1 MAEIRIPATVLR
13 QKDKELYLFK
23 MESSLLKK
31 ITFVTPRSENNPDEL
46 QRVYS
51 EPRAKDIGAWIKE
64 ENSLLPNAIVVDFK
78 NNVKVEPTAD
88 LNIVTITIPD
98 PDSAG
103 NPKTAYILDGQH
115 RVKGF
120 EFSDG
125 IEFDLAVVAV
135 HNVSDNIRGKI
146 FIDINSKQVTVD
158 ERLLLDLM
166 AGTKSLVQDDDR
178 VYQVIKGLDADTYS
192 PLHGKIQFL
201 PEQKNKWVK
210 NTNVFKNLRPHISN
224 GGVLYNKTTAQQ
236 IEILSAYFAAFK
248 AVFPTQWED
257 SKNYVLTRNQGI
269 ELMCG
274 IFREIKHRCDLYERQ
289 TYTKNSFINQ
299 VKVLRDRTL
308 EITLETKQETKQK
321 ISIPLDWNVAQF
333 GKLSTRQWM
342 AEIRKLIVNILN
354 EGI

>member
-1 MAEIRIPATVLR
+1 MDFIRLPATVLR

-23 MESSLLKK
+23 MSSALLRE
-31 ITFVTPRSENNPDEL
+31 ITFVTPRSEENPDEL

-51 EPRAKDIGAWIKE
+51 EPRAKEIGAWIKE

-78 NNVKVEPTAD
+78 DDVEIEPTAD
-88 LNIVTITIPD
+88 PDIVTITIPN
-98 PDSAG
+98 PSNIE
-103 NPKTAYILDGQH
+103 NPKIAYILDGQH

-125 IEFDLAVVAV
+125 VEFDLAVIAV
-135 HNVSDNIRGKI
+135 HNVSDNVRGKI
-146 FIDINSKQVTVD
+146 FIDINSKQVKVD

-166 AGTKSLVQDDDR
+166 AGTKSLAQDDDR
-178 VYQVIKGLDADTYS
+178 VYQVIKGLDSNTDS

-210 NTNVFKNLRPHISN
+210 NTNLFKNLKPHISN

-236 IEILSAYFAAFK
+236 TEILSSYFGAFK
-248 AVFPTQWED
+248 AVFPDQWDD

-274 IFREIKHRCDLYERQ
+274 IFREVKHRCDLYERQ
-289 TYTKNSFINQ
+289 SYTRNAFVNQ
-299 VKVLRDRTL
+299 VRVLKGKTL
-308 EITLETKQETKQK
+308 EITLERNQK
-321 ISIPLDWNVAQF
+321 ISIPMDWNVAQF
-333 GKLSTRQWM
+333 GRLSTRQWM
-342 AEIRKLIVNILN
+342 AEVRKLMVNILN
-354 EGI
+354 DGI

>member
-23 MESSLLKK
+23 MKSSLLNK
-31 ITFVTPRSENNPDEL
+31 ITYVTPRSEENPDEL

-51 EPRAKDIGAWIKE
+51 EPRAKEIGAWIKE

-78 NNVKVEPTAD
+78 DDVEIEPTAD
-88 LNIVTITIPD
+88 PNIVTITIPN
-98 PDSAG
+98 PDESE
-103 NPKTAYILDGQH
+103 NPKLAYILDGQH

-120 EFSDG
+120 DYSDG
-125 IEFDLAVVAV
+125 VEFDLAVIAV
-135 HNVSDNIRGKI
+135 HNVSDSVRGKI
-146 FIDINSKQVTVD
+146 FIDINSKQVKVD

-166 AGTKSLVQDDDR
+166 AGTKSLAQDDDR
-178 VYQVIKGLDADTYS
+178 VYQVIKGLDANTDS

-210 NTNVFKNLRPHISN
+210 NTNLFKNLKPHISN

-236 IEILSAYFAAFK
+236 IEILSSYFTAFK
-248 AVFPTQWED
+248 TAFPTQWDD

-274 IFREIKHRCDLYERQ
+274 IFREVKHRCDLYERQ
-289 TYTKNSFINQ
+289 SYTRNSFVNQ
-299 VKVLRDRTL
+299 VKVLCDKSL
-308 EITLETKQETKQK
+308 EITLEGNQK
-321 ISIPLDWNVAQF
+321 ISIPLDWNNTQF

-342 AEIRKLIVNILN
+342 AEIRKLMVNILN
-354 EGI
+354 DGI

>member
-1 MAEIRIPATVLR
+1 MDSIKIPATVLR

-23 MESSLLKK
+23 MSSALLRN
-31 ITFVTPRSENNPDEL
+31 ITYVTPRSEDNPDEL

-51 EPRAKDIGAWIKE
+51 ESRAKEIGAWIKE

-78 NNVKVEPTAD
+78 GDVKIDPTAD
-88 LNIVTITIPD
+88 PNIVTITIPA
-98 PDSAG
+98 PDG
-103 NPKTAYILDGQH
+103 TDNKKFAYILDGQH

-125 IEFDLAVVAV
+125 VDFDLAVIAV
-135 HNVSDNIRGKI
+135 HKVSDNVRGKI
-146 FIDINSKQVTVD
+146 FIDINSKQVKVD

-166 AGTKSLVQDDDR
+166 AGTKSLAQDDDR
-178 VYQVIKGLDADTYS
+178 VYQVIKGLDTNSDS
-192 PLHGKIQFL
+192 PLNGKIQFL

-210 NTNVFKNLRPHISN
+210 NTNLFKNLKAHISN

-236 IEILSAYFAAFK
+236 IEILSSYFSAFK
-248 AVFPTQWED
+248 EVFPDQWED

-274 IFREIKHRCDLYERQ
+274 IFREAKHRCDLYERQ
-289 TYTKNSFINQ
+289 SYTKNSFVNQ
-299 VKVLRDRTL
+299 VKILRDKTLNLTL
-308 EITLETKQETKQK
+308 EGNQN
-321 ISIPLDWNVAQF
+321 ISIPLDWNVAQY

-342 AEIRKLIVNILN
+342 AELRKLIINC
-354 EGI
+354 

>member
-1 MAEIRIPATVLR
+1 MDFIRIPATVLR

-23 MESSLLKK
+23 MSSALLKK
-31 ITFVTPRSENNPDEL
+31 ITFVTPRSEENPDEL

-51 EPRAKDIGAWIKE
+51 EQRAKEIGGWIKE

-78 NNVKVEPTAD
+78 EDVDIDSTAD
-88 LNIVTITIPD
+88 PNIVTITIPD
-98 PDSAG
+98 PSDTET
-103 NPKTAYILDGQH
+103 PKIAYILDGQH

-125 IEFDLAVVAV
+125 TEFDLAVIAV

-146 FIDINSKQVTVD
+146 FIDINSKQVKVD

-166 AGTKSLVQDDDR
+166 SGTKSLAQDDDR
-178 VYQVIKGLDADTYS
+178 VYQVIKGLDSNTDS
-192 PLHGKIQFL
+192 PLHEKIQFL

-210 NTNVFKNLRPHISN
+210 NTNLFKNLKPHIST
-224 GGVLYNKTTAQQ
+224 GGVLYKKTTAQQ
-236 IEILSAYFAAFK
+236 IEILSSYFSAFK
-248 AVFPTQWED
+248 TVFSEQWED

-274 IFREIKHRCDLYERQ
+274 IFREVKHRCDLYEHQ
-289 TYTKNSFINQ
+289 SYTRNAFVNQ
-299 VKVLRDRTL
+299 VSVLKGKILD
-308 EITLETKQETKQK
+308 ITLEGNQK

-342 AEIRKLIVNILN
+342 AEVRKLI
-354 EGI
+354 EGWS